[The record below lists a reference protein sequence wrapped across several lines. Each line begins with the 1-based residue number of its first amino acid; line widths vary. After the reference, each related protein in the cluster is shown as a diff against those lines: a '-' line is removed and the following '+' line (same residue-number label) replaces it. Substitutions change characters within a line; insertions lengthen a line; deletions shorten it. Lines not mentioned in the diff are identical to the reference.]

1 MMKILVCAVCFFFL
15 SVHFDY
21 HFKGLD
27 LELLKQLG
35 NKWSS
40 TEMGAV

>member
-1 MMKILVCAVCFFFL
+1 MMKTLVCVGFFL